1 MLKVTAKGMLTNVF
15 ELRKYIDLCLLAE
28 VEDRQSHI
36 WELKNEKL
44 GFKLKC
50 CADSRYM
57 DKTIAID
64 YIDPSGEVTIPML
77 FDTHFEY
84 IRKDIDADD
93 DDLFVSGGKEK
104 KILHWRIQPTKPAVT
119 PTFDTLHA
127 EFRGN
132 LNLDEGF
139 ISNLVDTKL
148 LRQSPS
154 TIIGVGHAFSG
165 KLYYLDEIM
174 QKDKPDDVEQFFID
188 IHSALMEVSITL
200 CEYLNELMDKHADDP
215 RCQIISPKNEYEPCK
230 ISLNPPPEED

>member
-1 MLKVTAKGMLTNVF
+1 MLKATAKGMLTSVLD
-15 ELRKYIDLCLLAE
+15 LRKFIDLCLFAE

-36 WELKNEKL
+36 WELENEEF

-50 CADSRYM
+50 CADSRFM

-64 YIDPSGEVTIPML
+64 YIDPSGELIVPML
-77 FDTHFEY
+77 LHTHFEY
-84 IRKDIDADD
+84 IRDEEDD
-93 DDLFVSGGKEK
+93 GLIIQHGSERR
-104 KILHWRIQPTKPAVT
+104 ILHWSITPSKPALT

-139 ISNLVDTKL
+139 ISNLVDTKMWI
-148 LRQSPS
+148 QSPS
-154 TIIGVGHAFSG
+154 TMANMMGASLSR
-165 KLYYLDEIM
+165 KLVYMDEIM
-174 QKDKPDDVEQFFID
+174 QKDNPDDVDQFFID
-188 IHSALMEVSITL
+188 MHSVLTSTAITI
-200 CEYLNELMDKHADDP
+200 CTYLNELMDKHADDP

>member
-1 MLKVTAKGMLTNVF
+1 MLKVTAKGMLTNVLD
-15 ELRKYIDLCLLAE
+15 LRKYIDLCLFAE

-36 WELKNEKL
+36 WELKNEEF

-50 CADSRYM
+50 CADSRFM

-64 YIDPSGEVTIPML
+64 YIDPSGEITIPML
-77 FDTHFEY
+77 FHTHFEY
-84 IRKDIDADD
+84 IRDEEEDGMVIQC
-93 DDLFVSGGKEK
+93 SGERR
-104 KILHWRIQPTKPAVT
+104 ILHWSITPSKPALT

-139 ISNLVDTKL
+139 ISNLVDTKMWI
-148 LRQSPS
+148 QSPS
-154 TIIGVGHAFSG
+154 TMSMAMSFNR
-165 KLYYLDEIM
+165 KLVYMDEIM
-174 QKDKPDDVEQFFID
+174 QKDNPDDVDQFFID
-188 IHSALMEVSITL
+188 MHSVLTSTSITI

-230 ISLNPPPEED
+230 ISLNPPPEE